1 MKLTVQAAAKVLGS
15 NDEKVYDWIEE
26 GSLPAQQ
33 IRGQYRI
40 NRTELLEW
48 ATSHGFTV
56 QPSAFERPEDPESS
70 ATTLT
75 DALRAGGIYHEIDG
89 RDLETVLGNVV
100 AHLPVDDDIDRDTLL
115 QILLARD
122 KLGLAAIGDGIAI
135 PHVRTPLVLASG
147 DSVAVLAFLVDSLPI
162 PTPDGKPVD
171 TLFLLICPNVHAHLA
186 MLAKLAYCL
195 KAEPFRDAVMRRASA
210 EELLRIAAETESGR

>member
-1 MKLTVQAAAKVLGS
+1 MKLTVQEAAKVLAAV
-15 NDEKVYDWIEE
+15 DEQVYDWIEE

-48 ATSHGFTV
+48 ATAHGFSV
-56 QPSAFERPEDPESS
+56 QPSAFDRPEDAEA
-70 ATTLT
+70 ATTLS
-75 DALRAGGIYHEIDG
+75 DALRAGGIYHDVAG
-89 RDLETVLGNVV
+89 KDLETVLGNVV
-100 AHLPVDDDIDRDTLL
+100 AHLPVDDDLDRDMLL

-162 PTPDGKPVD
+162 PTPDGKLVD

-186 MLAKLAYCL
+186 MLAKLAFCL
-195 KAEPFRDAVMRRASA
+195 RAAPFRDAVRRRASA
-210 EELLRIAAETESGR
+210 EELLRIAAETESGQ

>member
-1 MKLTVQAAAKVLGS
+1 MKLTVQEAAKVIGAA
-15 NDEKVYDWIEE
+15 DEAVYGFIDE
-26 GSLPAQQ
+26 GSLPAQR

-40 NRTELLEW
+40 NRTDLLEW

-56 QPSAFERPEDPESS
+56 QPSVFEHPDSPES

-75 DALRAGGIYHEIDG
+75 DALRAGGIYHGISG
-89 RDLETVLGNVV
+89 TDLAAVLGSVV
-100 AHLPVDDDIDRDTLL
+100 GHLPVDDAVDRDTLL
-115 QILLARD
+115 QILLARE

-135 PHVRTPLVLASG
+135 PHVRTPLVVASG
-147 DSVAVLAFLVDSLPI
+147 GSVAVLAFLLDSLPI
-162 PTPDGKPVD
+162 PTPDAKPVD

-195 KAEPFRDAVMRRASA
+195 KAPPFRDAVRRRASPD
-210 EELLRIAAETESGR
+210 ELLRIAAATEAR

>member
-1 MKLTVQAAAKVLGS
+1 MKLTVQEAAKVIGAD
-15 NDEKVYDWIEE
+15 DEAVYDFIEE

-40 NRTELLEW
+40 NRTDLLEW

-56 QPSAFERPEDPESS
+56 QPSVFEHPDSPES

-75 DALRAGGIYHEIDG
+75 DALRAGGIYHEIAG
-89 RDLETVLGNVV
+89 TDLETVLGNVV
-100 AHLPVDDDIDRDTLL
+100 AHLPVDDDLDRDMLL
-115 QILLARD
+115 QILLARE
-122 KLGLAAIGDGIAI
+122 KLGLATIGDGIAI

-162 PTPDGKPVD
+162 PTPDGKLVD

-195 KAEPFRDAVMRRASA
+195 KAPAFRDAVKRRVSA
-210 EELLRIAAETESGR
+210 DELLRIASATESGQ

>member
-1 MKLTVQAAAKVLGS
+1 MKLTVQEAAKVLAAG
-15 NDEKVYDWIEE
+15 DEQVYDWIEE

-48 ATSHGFTV
+48 ATAHGFSV
-56 QPSAFERPEDPESS
+56 QPSAFDRPEDPEA
-70 ATTLT
+70 ATTLS
-75 DALRAGGIYHEIDG
+75 DALRAGGIYHDVAG
-89 RDLETVLGNVV
+89 KDLETVLGNVV
-100 AHLPVDDDIDRDTLL
+100 AHLPVDDDLDRDMLL

-135 PHVRTPLVLASG
+135 PHVRTPLVLAAG

-162 PTPDGKPVD
+162 PTPDGKLVD

-186 MLAKLAYCL
+186 MLAKLAFCL
-195 KAEPFRDAVMRRASA
+195 RAAPFRDAVRRRASA
-210 EELLRIAAETESGR
+210 EELLRIAAETESGQ